1 MNTIMNKKRII
12 IISIAVLF
20 LSIGILLSV
29 IFVEKNNPHPNIV
42 RPGNDIK
49 LENITFS
56 KQIKQPVDTTKKVYK
71 NIVDLQSSLDLASQC
86 LNYDLLKEDY
96 KKLPGNETIRKY
108 VIPTGEVYVEEDTGY
123 WSYTSTAYDSLIQS
137 EEKAIVSDNT
147 LLKKTR
153 DFIETYNICQNDTY
167 NLNVT
172 ETTTGGWN
180 SDE

>member
-56 KQIKQPVDTTKKVYK
+56 KQIKQPVDTTKKFTRILSIY
-71 NIVDLQSSLDLASQC
+71 NPRWIW
-86 LNYDLLKEDY
+86 
-96 KKLPGNETIRKY
+96 LP
-108 VIPTGEVYVEEDTGY
+108 
-123 WSYTSTAYDSLIQS
+123 
-137 EEKAIVSDNT
+137 
-147 LLKKTR
+147 
-153 DFIETYNICQNDTY
+153 
-167 NLNVT
+167 NV
-172 ETTTGGWN
+172 
-180 SDE
+180 

>member
-56 KQIKQPVDTTKKVYK
+56 KQIKQPVDTTKKV
-71 NIVDLQSSLDLASQC
+71 
-86 LNYDLLKEDY
+86 
-96 KKLPGNETIRKY
+96 
-108 VIPTGEVYVEEDTGY
+108 
-123 WSYTSTAYDSLIQS
+123 
-137 EEKAIVSDNT
+137 
-147 LLKKTR
+147 
-153 DFIETYNICQNDTY
+153 
-167 NLNVT
+167 
-172 ETTTGGWN
+172 
-180 SDE
+180 